1 MRRLLAIARLT
12 VRAAIRFRVFA
23 VLMIALALIA
33 VVLPLTVKSDG
44 TLRGYVQILLHYTLG
59 LISVVL
65 SLATIWIA
73 AGSMSRDIDERQIH
87 LVATKPVGRWQIWL
101 GKWMGV
107 VWLNGVLLLFACGVV
122 YALLL
127 WNSRPGRWPEE
138 ELAPLRAEVLT
149 ARRVV
154 QPDLPDIEG
163 LVDQAVEERR
173 AAGDF
178 PTDIHPDEVRGQ
190 MRAFVLGMLQA
201 VGQREGIAWTFSG
214 LPAGRGDEPFQI
226 QYQFVLSEPTPSGTV
241 LGVWRI
247 GARTRPE
254 RLEIVESATQNA
266 AHTLSF
272 PGSLVEPDGTV
283 AVEYYNVEEYPTTVV
298 FPVGDGVQVLATAGT
313 FAGNYLRAVILLWMR
328 LALLAALALA
338 CASVASFPVAAF
350 ASLTLFLVAL
360 SSGFLRTIAGQEV
373 IFGGGHHGAAAGPT
387 FVDAMFRVVLNV
399 VLFVVANLQGY
410 NPIANIAVG
419 RVVGWDWVARGFFV
433 MLLLHGGILA
443 AAGIWAFHRRE
454 LATARG

>member
-1 MRRLLAIARLT
+1 MRRVLAIARLT

-33 VVLPLTVKSDG
+33 VVLPLTVKTDG
-44 TLRGYVQILLHYTLG
+44 TLRGYVQILLHYALG

-87 LVATKPVGRWQIWL
+87 LVATKPVARWQIWL
-101 GKWMGV
+101 GKWIGV
-107 VWLNGVLLLFACGVV
+107 VWLNGALLLFACGMV
-122 YALLL
+122 YALLA

-138 ELAPLRAEVLT
+138 ELAPLRSEVLT

-154 QPDLPDIEG
+154 RPDMPDLETI
-163 LVDQAVEERR
+163 VDQAIRERR
-173 AAGDF
+173 AAGDL
-178 PTDIHPDEVRGQ
+178 PSDIPPAQVRDQ

-201 VGQREGIAWTFSG
+201 VGPREGIAWRFSG
-214 LPAGRGDEPFQI
+214 LSRGAEDATFQLSYEFI
-226 QYQFVLSEPTPSGTV
+226 LSEPTPSGTV
-241 LGVWRI
+241 MGLWAI
-247 GARTRPE
+247 GSRMRPE

-266 AHTLSF
+266 VHSISF
-272 PGSLVEPDGTV
+272 SGALIEPDGTLD
-283 AVEYYNVEEYPTTVV
+283 VEYYNVEDYPTTVV
-298 FPVGDGVQVLATAGT
+298 FPVGDGVRILAPAGSFAANYARSVL
-313 FAGNYLRAVILLWMR
+313 LLWMR
-328 LALLAALALA
+328 LALLSALALA

-360 SSGFLRTIAGQEV
+360 SSGFLRAIAGQDV
-373 IFGGGHHGAAAGPT
+373 IFGGGHHGEAADPT
-387 FVDAMFRVVLNV
+387 FVDALFRVVLNAV
-399 VLFVVANLQGY
+399 VFVSANLQGY
-410 NPIANIAVG
+410 NPIGHLAIG
-419 RVVGWDWVARGFFV
+419 RVVGWDWVARGFLV

-443 AAGIWAFHRRE
+443 AAGIWAFQRRE